1 MVGIM
6 PIAFLPPLPPE
17 DGWVSHLQEVR
28 RCRGSACYAALA
40 AHFGTDSPKT
50 LERRVDGRDPYDVD
64 GDIAISNKYRR
75 WRQGKA
81 LPGDDTVAHVL
92 QRSGGSVRLG
102 FWRDLPLWEL
112 LAPEPPPMQRIHQ
125 LLETTSPMIKR
136 ILFMDGMPNWQ
147 GRYQHSPVER
157 DQVLAIRN
165 QGTLDAF
172 IALLCLA
179 RKGEVLEDDP
189 RHYLPSAG
197 AFDVL
202 PRVLYAHKPLRYRW
216 EDLFACLDR
225 IFWKR
230 VYSIGAT
237 YSFPVEQVQSG
248 LEMLTTNPRAK
259 LPFTSGTRN
268 RAPVEDPIAK
278 LWNKINPARSLT

>member
-17 DGWVSHLQEVR
+17 DGWISHRREVKC
-28 RCRGSACYAALA
+28 CRGSACYAALA

-50 LERRVDGRDPYDVD
+50 LELRVDGRKPYDVD
-64 GDIAISNKYRR
+64 GEVSISNKYRR
-75 WRQGKA
+75 WRQGSP
-81 LPGDDTVAHVL
+81 LPGDATVSKVL
-92 QRSGGSVRLG
+92 KRSGGSVRLG

-112 LAPEPPPMQRIHQ
+112 LAPEPPSMQRIHQ

-136 ILFMDGMPNWQ
+136 VLFMDRMPNRQ

-157 DQVLAIRN
+157 DQVLVIRN
-165 QGTLDAF
+165 QGTLDAL

-189 RHYLPSAG
+189 RQYLPAAG

-216 EDLFACLDR
+216 EDLFACLER

-237 YSFPVEQVQSG
+237 YSFPMEQVQSG
-248 LEMLTTNPRAK
+248 LETLTANPAAK
-259 LPFTSGTRN
+259 LPFTLGARN
-268 RAPVEDPIAK
+268 RAPAGIPS
-278 LWNKINPARSLT
+278 PSSGARSTRRGR